1 LPAQDLPACLVKLE
15 DGAATHRPQPEEF
28 QMSARNLL
36 IAASVI
42 ATGFA
47 GGLALAQPAPG
58 TTPPAAPHM
67 PMQHAQQPHPVP
79 GQFIEGRLAFLK
91 TELKLS
97 AQQQP
102 LFDKLADEMRASTKA
117 MQERHAQR
125 QQASAQ
131 TPAPLSALEKLER
144 RSTAMKEMAAAQD
157 RYLAAFRPLYQ
168 SLSDEQ
174 KKTADLLFAHAGGPD
189 GAMGPMKQRMMRHH

>member
-1 LPAQDLPACLVKLE
+1 
-15 DGAATHRPQPEEF
+15 
-28 QMSARNLL
+28 MSARNLL

-47 GGLALAQPAPG
+47 GGLALAQHHTAQPG
-58 TTPPAAPHM
+58 GPGAAHM
-67 PMQHAQQPHPVP
+67 QRVHNADQARHVP
-79 GQFIEGRLAFLK
+79 GRFIEGRIAFVK
-91 TELKLS
+91 TELKLT

-102 LFDKLADEMRASTKA
+102 LFDKLAEEMRAGAKA
-117 MQERHAQR
+117 MQERHAEH

-131 TPAPLSALEKLER
+131 GNAPATTSALEKLER
-144 RSTAMKEMAAAQD
+144 RSAAMKEMTAAQD

-174 KKTADLLFAHAGGPD
+174 KKTADELLARAGGP
-189 GAMGPMKQRMMRHH
+189 GGMKHHRGMRHH

>member
-1 LPAQDLPACLVKLE
+1 
-15 DGAATHRPQPEEF
+15 
-28 QMSARNLL
+28 MSARNLL
-36 IAASVI
+36 LAASVI

-47 GGLALAQPAPG
+47 GGLALAQPAQQPA
-58 TTPPAAPHM
+58 PPHAQ
-67 PMQHAQQPHPVP
+67 MQHAEQRTP
-79 GQFIEGRLAFLK
+79 GRFIEGRIAFLR

-102 LFDKLADEMRASTKA
+102 LFDKLADEMRATTKT

-131 TPAPLSALEKLER
+131 GPATTSVLER
-144 RSTAMKEMAAAQD
+144 LEQRSAMMKEMNAAQD
-157 RYLAAFRPLYQ
+157 RYLAAFRPLYH

-174 KKTADLLFAHAGGPD
+174 KKTADQLFAKGGGMGD
-189 GAMGPMKQRMMRHH
+189 GMMDGRHGPRHH

>member
-1 LPAQDLPACLVKLE
+1 
-15 DGAATHRPQPEEF
+15 
-28 QMSARNLL
+28 MSARNLL

-47 GGLALAQPAPG
+47 GGIALAQPQNVQPG
-58 TTPPAAPHM
+58 TPPVA
-67 PMQHAQQPHPVP
+67 HAERAERHVP
-79 GQFIEGRLAFLK
+79 GRFIEGRIAFLK
-91 TELKLS
+91 AELKLT

-102 LFDKLADEMRASTKA
+102 LFDRLADEMRASAKA

-125 QQASAQ
+125 HQVSA
-131 TPAPLSALEKLER
+131 TPAAPLSALERLER
-144 RSTAMKEMAAAQD
+144 RSEMMKDMAATQD

-174 KKTADLLFAHAGGPD
+174 KKTADELLTHAGGP
-189 GAMGPMKQRMMRHH
+189 GGRMHHRGMRQH

>member
-1 LPAQDLPACLVKLE
+1 
-15 DGAATHRPQPEEF
+15 
-28 QMSARNLL
+28 MSARNLL

-47 GGLALAQPAPG
+47 GGLALAQPHTAQPGAPG
-58 TTPPAAPHM
+58 AAHM
-67 PMQHAQQPHPVP
+67 QRAHNADQARPVP
-79 GQFIEGRLAFLK
+79 GRFIEGRIAFVK
-91 TELKLS
+91 TELKLT

-102 LFDKLADEMRASTKA
+102 LFDKLADEMRAGAKA
-117 MQERHAQR
+117 MQERHAEH

-131 TPAPLSALEKLER
+131 GTGPASALEKLER
-144 RSTAMKEMAAAQD
+144 RSAAMKEMTAAQD

-174 KKTADLLFAHAGGPD
+174 KKTADELLAHAGGP
-189 GAMGPMKQRMMRHH
+189 GGMKHHRGMRHH